1 MDMERLSARITDK
14 YICVLLLVFPL
25 WTGFEGYAAITRWKW
40 LFYAAATAL
49 WCAALIYAL
58 ARERERPRPDPL
70 LAALAAALALWGA
83 LSLALSPWDVPV
95 TGWYCDGLLM
105 TLFYT
110 LTALGVSA
118 FGTMRLRYVNL
129 LGVSVLLCC
138 AVAWLQLFGLNP
150 LWLYPEGMD
159 YYGSGVQYT
168 GAFLGTIGNTNMLG
182 GFLAV
187 AAPLLA
193 FTAVR
198 ERGRE
203 LWLSAPALAAVVTAA
218 SAKSEAALVG
228 MGVSALVGAPY
239 YVYRRS
245 RAAGR
250 ALICVLALALIA
262 AALGLYLF
270 DPGAG
275 TLHELHELLHGRA
288 EPSFGSSRFAI
299 WDEGLRLFSERP
311 LLGGGQGSFGFRSAL
326 EFERYVPETG
336 LTISARADNAHSMYL
351 ACLVDLG
358 LPGLALYLALTACA
372 LRRSSG
378 TPALFA
384 LLAYYAQ
391 GLFSSEYV
399 FSAPIAALLI
409 GLAFGGSRRTKQRME

>member
-1 MDMERLSARITDK
+1 MGMDKLAPRLTDI
-14 YICVLLLVFPL
+14 YIKAMLLVFPL

-182 GFLAV
+182 GFLAI
-187 AAPLLA
+187 AAPPVPGGSLTCYTVLLTQLGIPA
-193 FTAVR
+193 EAVGLAVAGNVILDFFMTSCGISCLQAELMLSADKLGMLDR
-198 ERGRE
+198 ERLKKE
-203 LWLSAPALAAVVTAA
+203 
-218 SAKSEAALVG
+218 
-228 MGVSALVGAPY
+228 
-239 YVYRRS
+239 
-245 RAAGR
+245 
-250 ALICVLALALIA
+250 
-262 AALGLYLF
+262 
-270 DPGAG
+270 
-275 TLHELHELLHGRA
+275 
-288 EPSFGSSRFAI
+288 
-299 WDEGLRLFSERP
+299 
-311 LLGGGQGSFGFRSAL
+311 
-326 EFERYVPETG
+326 
-336 LTISARADNAHSMYL
+336 
-351 ACLVDLG
+351 
-358 LPGLALYLALTACA
+358 
-372 LRRSSG
+372 
-378 TPALFA
+378 
-384 LLAYYAQ
+384 
-391 GLFSSEYV
+391 
-399 FSAPIAALLI
+399 
-409 GLAFGGSRRTKQRME
+409 